1 METSKLMEG
10 VERIKGDL
18 SKSLMAWADGRIDDF
33 VKGKPILS
41 VAGSH
46 LKRRLENEMIFN
58 SDKMS
63 KYLNEASMWIMDK
76 DGTVKAD
83 LLVDDLISILKS
95 MEDTPFDY
103 GFLKG
108 TVGEGAISISL
119 PKSPITSF
127 IFGNTRAIKINEN
140 DLLELKG
147 LLKNKV
153 WNTKT
158 SVGTNRCLFYFTVDF
173 IKRTIRI
180 ELSSEPVK
188 CRTAG

>member
-1 METSKLMEG
+1 METSKLLDG
-10 VERIKGDL
+10 VEKIKGDL
-18 SKSLMAWADGRIDDF
+18 SNSLMAWVDGRIDDF
-33 VKGKPILS
+33 VKGKPVLS
-41 VAGSH
+41 VVGSH

-63 KYLNEASMWIMDK
+63 KYLNEATMWVMDK

-95 MEDTPFDY
+95 MEDTPFNY

-108 TVGEGAISISL
+108 TIGEGGINITL
-119 PKSPITSF
+119 PKNPITSF
-127 IFGNTRAIKINEN
+127 IFGETEAIKINEN

-153 WNTKT
+153 WNTK
-158 SVGTNRCLFYFTVDF
+158 
-173 IKRTIRI
+173 I
-180 ELSSEPVK
+180 
-188 CRTAG
+188 

>member
-1 METSKLMEG
+1 METSKLLDG
-10 VERIKGDL
+10 VEKIKGDL
-18 SKSLMAWADGRIDDF
+18 SNSLMVWVDGRIDDF
-33 VKGKPILS
+33 VKGKPVLS
-41 VAGSH
+41 VVGSH

-63 KYLNEASMWIMDK
+63 KYLNEATMWVMDK

-95 MEDTPFDY
+95 MENTPFNY

-108 TVGEGAISISL
+108 TIGEGGINITL

-127 IFGNTRAIKINEN
+127 IFGETEAIKINEN

-153 WNTKT
+153 WNTK
-158 SVGTNRCLFYFTVDF
+158 
-173 IKRTIRI
+173 I
-180 ELSSEPVK
+180 
-188 CRTAG
+188 